1 MAARPIVGLTGG
13 IGAGKS
19 TVAAILAELG
29 ARVIDADRIGH
40 EVYRPGTEG
49 HRRVAEAFGPGVV
62 AADGTIDRRALGA
75 VVFADPGARAR
86 LNAIVHPLLA
96 AEVARRIAAA
106 RAEGFTAPIVVEAAI
121 LLEAGWQSLVDR
133 IWVVSTAPE
142 NAIARV
148 MASRD
153 LTRAEVERRLGAQ
166 MPDAERRGL
175 ADVVI
180 ENDRTPAALRT
191 EVEKAWRTLFD

>member
-1 MAARPIVGLTGG
+1 MAEPPIVGLTGG

-19 TVAAILAELG
+19 TVAAILSELG

-49 HRRVAEAFGPGVV
+49 HRRVVAAFGPGVV
-62 AADGTIDRRALGA
+62 APDGTIDRRALGA
-75 VVFADPGARAR
+75 IVFADPAALAR

-96 AEVARRIAAA
+96 AEVGRRIAAA
-106 RAEGFTAPIVVEAAI
+106 RADGGGAPIVIEAAI
-121 LLEAGWQSLVDR
+121 LLEAGWQPLVDR
-133 IWVVSTAPE
+133 IWVVSTARE
-142 NAIARV
+142 QAIARV
-148 MASRD
+148 VASRG
-153 LTRAEVERRLGAQ
+153 LTRAEVERRLDAQ
-166 MPDAERRGL
+166 MPDAKRCSA

-180 ENDRTPAALRT
+180 RNDGPPAALRA